1 MTDEGGRSAVEE
13 VFYPTDRVAF
23 VEWREFSGARPTVLL
38 VGVVTVLSFVSGLSN
53 LSQGVALDGPASA
66 VVSLPPGTV
75 EFAGVIF
82 AFLLGPVVVGL
93 QRRKRVAWRAA
104 VVLLPLV
111 GLLPLVTFQPTDV
124 PLALAVSVT
133 LPLLVRNRGQFD
145 QSLGLSPLQIASV
158 STVGGVGLYGT
169 VGAYAIR
176 GQFEGLTTWSDAVY
190 YVVVTVATVGYGD
203 ITPLTP
209 QAQWFSL
216 SIIVFGTAAFTVA
229 VGALAGPII
238 ESRLATA
245 FGIMTASELSLLEDH
260 VVVLGYG
267 DLTDALLDELAP
279 DAETVVVT
287 DDQSTASALQAAD
300 CNVLTGDPTDE
311 GTLGDVRLESAR
323 GVVVGSDD
331 DARDVLAVLAVRNVA
346 PDVRVV
352 AAATE
357 GKHVAKFERVGADR
371 VVDVRAL
378 GGRLLGR
385 SVLDPDAGDLLGR
398 EADEEP

>member
-1 MTDEGGRSAVEE
+1 
-13 VFYPTDRVAF
+13 VA
-23 VEWREFSGARPTVLL
+23 L
-38 VGVVTVLSFVSGLSN
+38 LSFVSGLSN
-53 LSQGVALDGPASA
+53 LSQGTALDGPASA
-66 VVSLPPGTV
+66 VVSLPPGAV

-93 QRRKRVAWRAA
+93 QRRKRIAWRAA

-124 PLALAVSVT
+124 PLALAVFVT

-287 DDQSTASALQAAD
+287 DDQSTASSLQAAD

-385 SVLDPDAGDLLGR
+385 SVLDPDAGDLLDR
-398 EADEEP
+398 ETAEET